1 MTKKNKT
8 TWIKINFLEK
18 ELKKKEINEEYN
30 IMNQIPNNKL
40 LFKNYTLLHENILN
54 ESSKF
59 KKSIYDES
67 INLFDKNYSI
77 NLLDN
82 NNSINLFDNNN
93 NSKKLLLP
101 INDRRTKN
109 TVQKIYKL
117 VDKYSD
123 IKPIKYCWSNE
134 ISESEIEIICNE
146 FKNVGLITNKRSSHV
161 PHNSNEKKIVFYD
174 NKNKDLKEIEI
185 IRKEFNE
192 KRSLNDSI

>member
-8 TWIKINFLEK
+8 
-18 ELKKKEINEEYN
+18 EEYN
-30 IMNQIPNNKL
+30 IIMNQIPNNKL
-40 LFKNYTLLHENILN
+40 LVKNYTLYKTILN
-54 ESSKF
+54 
-59 KKSIYDES
+59 ES

-93 NSKKLLLP
+93 SKKLLLP

-109 TVQKIYKL
+109 TIHKIYKL

-192 KRSLNDSI
+192 KHSLNDSI